1 MTTATP
7 ATLVAAGNVENAS
20 TLKYTSPSNG
30 RGTWIDKATFLNYAG
45 STQTFSVWIVPSG
58 GSAGNSNLV
67 ISGRSLAAS
76 GGSDFAPELVG
87 KFLAPG
93 DAIYWQA
100 SAATSI
106 NGAINGRELT
116 S

>member
-7 ATLVAAGNVENAS
+7 AVLVAATNVENAQ
-20 TLKYTSPSNG
+20 TLKYTSPVNG
-30 RGTWIDKATFLNYAG
+30 KGTWVDKATFLNYSGGA
-45 STQTFSVWIVPSG
+45 QTFTVWLVPSG
-58 GSAGNSNLV
+58 GAAGNSNLV
-67 ISGRSLAAS
+67 ISARSLASS

>member
-7 ATLVAAGNVENAS
+7 AVLVASADIENAS
-20 TLKYTSPSNG
+20 TLKYTSPAAG
-30 RGTWIDKATFLNYAG
+30 RGTWIDKATFLNHAG
-45 STQTFSVWIVPSG
+45 TTQTFTVWLVPSG

-67 ISGRSLAAS
+67 ISARSLAAS